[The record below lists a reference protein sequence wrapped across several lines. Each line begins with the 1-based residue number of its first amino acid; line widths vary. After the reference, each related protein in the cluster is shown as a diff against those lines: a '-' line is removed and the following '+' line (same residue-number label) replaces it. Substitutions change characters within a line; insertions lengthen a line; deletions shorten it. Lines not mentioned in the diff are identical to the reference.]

1 MWAHPGLVP
10 DLEHDRGEG
19 VGYRRAA
26 GAQHAVA
33 VDVDAVDV
41 EFLGKVRGVGDVDLE
56 EDDGAAVGDRIE
68 GALFELLVPV
78 FGEVPGLALV
88 RNDVQLALVGTACG
102 CPKPWSPACD
112 LARRG
117 HADADVG
124 PGRSCDARAVIRLL
138 RHMTVLGKG
147 TGG

>member
-1 MWAHPGLVP
+1 MDDGTSGEVLLGLAEDFAGDRRGLALAEQDEPHQVGERVTFGPLEVQVWAHSGLVP

-19 VGYRRAA
+19 VGHRRAA
-26 GAQHAVA
+26 GAQHPVA

-88 RNDVQLALVGTACG
+88 RNDV
-102 CPKPWSPACD
+102 
-112 LARRG
+112 
-117 HADADVG
+117 
-124 PGRSCDARAVIRLL
+124 
-138 RHMTVLGKG
+138 
-147 TGG
+147 